1 MELKN
6 LQEHVRTLATL
17 AESDAEVIS
26 CYVTLENG
34 RLKHRDLFGSQV
46 WSLKQGLARTAPRSF
61 EAALGR
67 IVEYLKTEL
76 VRDARG
82 IALFSRSG
90 EEPFFLPLQFRVPLP
105 TWVAVDITP
114 NIYHLVELKDTY
126 HRYVVMISTEESVR
140 ILEVNLGAVTKELWE
155 ERPELRKRIGREWTK
170 NHYQNHRR
178 DRSDKFIKE
187 KINILEQLMTAGG
200 YAHLILA
207 GAHRM
212 TARVRHQLPK
222 HLRTKLIDVVPAA
235 SKTPVADVVE
245 ATIACFIQEEENE
258 SRLVVDEV
266 IQSVRAG
273 GLAVLGTGP
282 TFQAL
287 EKDRVDTLVLA
298 QGYEPDLGWQCANC
312 GRMEVETT
320 KPVMCPQCG
329 ASESRSFDVREEM
342 VRLAEQSGC
351 DIEVVE
357 LGDLLMLYG
366 GTGCLLRYRLPA
378 EYV

>member
-17 AESDAEVIS
+17 AESDADVIS
-26 CYVTLENG
+26 CYLTLEKA
-34 RLKHRDLFGSQV
+34 RLDNRDLFEGQV
-46 WSLKQGLARTAPRSF
+46 WSLKQGLARKSLRRF
-61 EAALGR
+61 EEALER

-76 VRDARG
+76 LPDARG
-82 IALFSRSG
+82 VALFSRSG

-114 NIYHLVELKDTY
+114 NIYHLAELKDTY

-155 ERPELRKRIGREWTK
+155 ERPGLRKRVGREWTK

-178 DRSDKFIKE
+178 DRTEKFIKE
-187 KINILEQLMTAGG
+187 KINILGRLMSAGG

-207 GAHRM
+207 GAPRM
-212 TARVRHQLPK
+212 TARVRDQLPK
-222 HLRTKLIDVVPAA
+222 HLRTKLIDAVPAA
-235 SKTPVADVVE
+235 LKTPVADIVE
-245 ATIACFIQEEENE
+245 ATIASFIEDEENE
-258 SRLVVDEV
+258 SRLAVDEV
-266 IQSVRAG
+266 IRAVRAG
-273 GLAVLGTGP
+273 GLAAVGTGP

-287 EKDRVDTLVLA
+287 EQDRVDTLLLA
-298 QGYEPDLGWQCANC
+298 QGYEPDPGWQCVNC
-312 GRMEVETT
+312 GRMEVEAT
-320 KPVMCPQCG
+320 KLVKCPRCRTG
-329 ASESRSFDVREEM
+329 EFRGFDVREEM
-342 VRLAEQSGC
+342 VRVAERNRC

-357 LGDLLMLYG
+357 LSDLLMLFG